1 MLKKRKIAII
11 GLGHVGTH
19 CAYALALSGLVDEL
33 VFVDNKEAKLRSEV
47 QDIRDAIAN
56 CPHTVAVNSA
66 GYGDL
71 ADVDI
76 IVNAIGKIELLA
88 TPNHDRLDE
97 MNFTIPQV
105 TDYVPKVIAGGF
117 NGIWINITNPCDVVT
132 GQIGR
137 LSGLPRNHVFGT
149 GTGLDTA
156 RLKNILYL
164 QTGVAHNSISSCMMG
179 EHGNSIMIPWSQIS
193 FGGQPLKDLAKKD
206 SRFVFDNDA
215 VKKQAVANAW
225 VTVDGK
231 GCTEYGICTA
241 LCRLVAAIVHDEK
254 AIIPVSTLLDGEY
267 GEHGV
272 YVGVPAVIGADG
284 VEEIIEY
291 DLPEDEM
298 AAFKACCADVRENM
312 KLNPLILQD

>member
-33 VFVDNKEAKLRSEV
+33 VFVDTKEAKLRSEV
-47 QDIRDAIAN
+47 QDIRDAVAN
-56 CPHTVAVNSA
+56 CPHTVAVRSA
-66 GYGDL
+66 AYDEL
-71 ADVDI
+71 EDVDI

-117 NGIWINITNPCDVVT
+117 HGLWINITNPCDVVT
-132 GQIGR
+132 GQIAR
-137 LSGLPRNHVFGT
+137 LSGLPRGHVFGT

-156 RLKNILYL
+156 RLKNILYQ
-164 QTGVAHNSISSCMMG
+164 QTGVAHNSISGC
-179 EHGNSIMIPWSQIS
+179 MIPWSQIS
-193 FGGQPLKDLAKKD
+193 FGGQPLADLAKKD
-206 SRFVFDNDA
+206 SRFVFDNEE

-241 LCRLVAAIVHDEK
+241 LCRLVAAILHDEK

-284 VEEIIEY
+284 VEHIVEY
-291 DLPEDEM
+291 DLSADEM
-298 AAFKACCADVRENM
+298 AAFHTCCEDVRANM
-312 KLNPLILQD
+312 KLHPQILQ

>member
-56 CPHTVAVNSA
+56 
-66 GYGDL
+66 
-71 ADVDI
+71 
-76 IVNAIGKIELLA
+76 
-88 TPNHDRLDE
+88 PNHDRLDE

-164 QTGVAHNSISSCMMG
+164 QTGVAHNSIS
-179 EHGNSIMIPWSQIS
+179 IS

-241 LCRLVAAIVHDEK
+241 L
-254 AIIPVSTLLDGEY
+254 
-267 GEHGV
+267 
-272 YVGVPAVIGADG
+272 
-284 VEEIIEY
+284 
-291 DLPEDEM
+291 
-298 AAFKACCADVRENM
+298 
-312 KLNPLILQD
+312 